1 MATRI
6 APRLTAAALIRAQAA
21 GNPDVE
27 VVVVAGSGLDDG
39 RSGEWRVG
47 SDEDE
52 PGAGGDEAIRQ
63 VLREPQVDVDDP
75 RGRRLATVAARINN
89 R

>member
-1 MATRI
+1 M
-6 APRLTAAALIRAQAA
+6 
-21 GNPDVE
+21 V
-27 VVVVAGSGLDDG
+27 SGLDDAR

-52 PGAGGDEAIRQ
+52 TGAGGDEAIHQ
-63 VLREPQVDVDDP
+63 VLAR
-75 RGRRLATVAARINN
+75 RRSMFATRRRRLATVAARISN

>member
-1 MATRI
+1 M
-6 APRLTAAALIRAQAA
+6 
-21 GNPDVE
+21 V
-27 VVVVAGSGLDDG
+27 GSGLDDAR
-39 RSGEWRVG
+39 RSSQWRVG
-47 SDEDE
+47 PDEDE